1 MKNKG
6 FTLIE
11 LLIAM
16 GLSALFLPALVFV
29 FSFSLGA
36 ASQGESY
43 TQAYALA
50 QEHME
55 AIYYLKENSAEW
67 NWQTQPANTISTNEY
82 YQPYKAAGTWILGL
96 ITSSPQQDNGY
107 TVTVKILPV
116 IRNTAT
122 GDISDSGEV
131 DIYTREIIVNV
142 SWKEKGEPT
151 DIELVSYVSRH

>member
-1 MKNKG
+1 MKSKG

-50 QEHME
+50 QENME

-67 NWQTQPANTISTNEY
+67 NWQTQPANTTSTNEY
-82 YQPYKAAGTWILGL
+82 YQPYKAAGTWNLGL
-96 ITSSPQQDNGY
+96 ITSSPQQINGY

-116 IRNTAT
+116 IRNMTT

-131 DIYTREIIVNV
+131 DIYTREVIVNV